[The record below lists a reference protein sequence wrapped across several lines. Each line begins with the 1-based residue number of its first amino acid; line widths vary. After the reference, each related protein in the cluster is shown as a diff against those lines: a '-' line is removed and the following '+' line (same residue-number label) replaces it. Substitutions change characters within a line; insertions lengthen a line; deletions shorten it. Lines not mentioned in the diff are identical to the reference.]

1 MRYLLINDKNVVIFL
16 KINEIHDCTFSQLAI
31 EFDQFYDP
39 DVLLPGDKYNVVDK
53 YEYAV
58 ADNSTNGNVHTRWE
72 TITSAP
78 SGQKVQWNLQLLY
91 QLLKIP
97 TCY

>member
-1 MRYLLINDKNVVIFL
+1 M
-16 KINEIHDCTFSQLAI
+16 

-97 TCY
+97 TCYLQCFKETFFYFHLDIFHGDSDWYNGF